1 VRSAAGDDCTV
12 MLASHELDL
21 ARALC
26 TREVRVVA
34 GQVHPVPPGRP
45 VAAAP
50 VPPAGEMEASA

>member
-1 VRSAAGDDCTV
+1 

-34 GQVHPVPPGRP
+34 GQVHPVPPGRGI
-45 VAAAP
+45 AAAP
-50 VPPAGEMEASA
+50 PASEIEASA